1 MEAVMIDS
9 IFVEREVLDHPI
21 AQKVIRRL
29 KHADVF
35 EIDRYQEMFN
45 RRQQNFRIQKQNPAL
60 ILARKHDNFVL
71 PAPQGFG
78 LDAQKNYYFSH
89 MYNCI
94 YDCRYCFLQGM
105 YSSANYVLFVNYE
118 DFFKAISDTIDKNTD
133 TSLTFFSGYDCD
145 SLAFEKIT
153 GFAEKA
159 LEFFTNF
166 SSVEFELRTKSIVS
180 ETLLKRSPISN
191 CIVAYSLSPSNLAG
205 VLDNKA
211 PSIERR
217 VNALKTLAKNGW
229 PVGLRFDPLIY
240 CAGWE
245 NLYSELIQ
253 DIFTD
258 INIDKVHS
266 VSHGPLRFPKE
277 MYKKITSLYPDDKL
291 FSFPME
297 TKGGI
302 VSYGK
307 DIEQE
312 MSLFLQEE
320 LEKYTTKKKIF
331 RCLV

>member
-1 MEAVMIDS
+1 M
-9 IFVEREVLDHPI
+9 
-21 AQKVIRRL
+21 
-29 KHADVF
+29 
-35 EIDRYQEMFN
+35 
-45 RRQQNFRIQKQNPAL
+45 
-60 ILARKHDNFVL
+60 
-71 PAPQGFG
+71 
-78 LDAQKNYYFSH
+78 
-89 MYNCI
+89 
-94 YDCRYCFLQGM
+94 
-105 YSSANYVLFVNYE
+105 
-118 DFFKAISDTIDKNTD
+118 
-133 TSLTFFSGYDCD
+133 
-145 SLAFEKIT
+145 AFEKIT

-166 SSVEFELRTKSIVS
+166 SSVELELRTKSIVS

-240 CAGWE
+240 CSGWE

>member
-1 MEAVMIDS
+1 
-9 IFVEREVLDHPI
+9 
-21 AQKVIRRL
+21 
-29 KHADVF
+29 
-35 EIDRYQEMFN
+35 MFN

-166 SSVEFELRTKSIVS
+166 SSVELELRTKSIVS

-240 CAGWE
+240 CSGWE

-277 MYKKITSLYPDDKL
+277 MYKKRNAVSQDQVSVKKMRRERTDKRDEVIYCVIECKDEGCLGKVKSIMNDPKAVSLLSKCCGIKAPQFPTMYQDDNSLY
-291 FSFPME
+291 FA
-297 TKGGI
+297 
-302 VSYGK
+302 
-307 DIEQE
+307 
-312 MSLFLQEE
+312 
-320 LEKYTTKKKIF
+320 KIIN
-331 RCLV
+331 

>member
-1 MEAVMIDS
+1 
-9 IFVEREVLDHPI
+9 
-21 AQKVIRRL
+21 
-29 KHADVF
+29 
-35 EIDRYQEMFN
+35 
-45 RRQQNFRIQKQNPAL
+45 
-60 ILARKHDNFVL
+60 
-71 PAPQGFG
+71 
-78 LDAQKNYYFSH
+78 
-89 MYNCI
+89 
-94 YDCRYCFLQGM
+94 M

-166 SSVEFELRTKSIVS
+166 SSVELELRTKSIVS

-205 VLDNKA
+205 VLDKKA

-240 CAGWE
+240 CSGWE

-253 DIFTD
+253 DIFTY

-291 FSFPME
+291 FSFPMK

-302 VSYGK
+302 VSYGS

-312 MSLFLQEE
+312 MSLFLQSE